1 MSTLTR
7 READHV
13 APTKEKQHMDYAF
26 LPPEVNSARMYT
38 GPGSGALLAAAGSW
52 DSLSAE
58 LSTTAEGY
66 ETTLSQLTGLE
77 WRGAASEAMA
87 ATAAHYVH
95 WLQTTAEQ
103 TKHTA
108 MQARAAAAAYEH
120 ARAMTVPPAA
130 VTANRTRLARL
141 LATNL
146 VGQNTAAI
154 AATEAQYS
162 DYWAQDSAAMSGYAA
177 SSTAAT
183 TQLPSF
189 NSPNQTATPD
199 AQTAQSNA
207 VTQAVSNATATAP
220 VAQAV
225 SAVGASST
233 LPANGIIPE
242 DFTALDGIVA
252 SFGAI
257 NSTYNLEAF
266 ATGIIGAENNLG
278 ILPSLGAAA
287 AAPAEIAPALASAPL
302 AASGVGGA
310 GLGDISATL
319 TSAGKVGPMSV
330 PASWSAPVTNHIS
343 AFEPLG
349 MTTIPGTEE
358 ATAAGYPGYPGMP
371 AGATSRAAGAPPRY
385 GIRPTVIARPPAAG

>member
-1 MSTLTR
+1 
-7 READHV
+7 
-13 APTKEKQHMDYAF
+13 MDYAF

-38 GPGSGALLAAAGSW
+38 GPGSGAMLAAAGSW

-66 ETTLSQLTGLE
+66 ESTLSQLTGFG
-77 WRGAASEAMA
+77 WRGAASEAMT
-87 ATAAHYVH
+87 ATAARYTR
-95 WLQTTAEQ
+95 WLQAAAEQ
-103 TKHTA
+103 TKQTA
-108 MQARAAAAAYEH
+108 RQARAAAAAYER
-120 ARAMTVPPAA
+120 AYAMTVPPTA

-141 LATNL
+141 IATNI

-162 DYWAQDSAAMSGYAA
+162 DYWAQDSVAMSVYAG
-177 SSTAAT
+177 SSSAAT

-189 NSPNQTATPD
+189 NAPNQTTTTNAQAT
-199 AQTAQSNA
+199 QNNA
-207 VTQAVSNATATAP
+207 VNQAVNNASSTTP

-225 SAVGASST
+225 SAVGATST
-233 LPANGIIPE
+233 VPANGIIPE

-257 NSTYNLEAF
+257 NSTYNMEAF

-278 ILPSLGAAA
+278 ILPGVGAAA
-287 AAPAEIAPALASAPL
+287 AAPAEIAPALASAPQL
-302 AASGVGGA
+302 AGVGGA

-330 PASWSAPVTNHIS
+330 PASWSAPVTNHIT

-358 ATAAGYPGYPGMP
+358 AAASGYPGYPGMP
-371 AGATSRAAGAPPRY
+371 ASAASKAAGATPRY
-385 GIRPTVIARPPAAG
+385 GVRPTVIPRPPAAG

>member
-1 MSTLTR
+1 
-7 READHV
+7 
-13 APTKEKQHMDYAF
+13 MDYAF
-26 LPPEVNSARMYT
+26 LPPEINSTRMYT

-66 ETTLSQLTGLE
+66 ESTLSHLTSFG
-77 WRGAASEAMA
+77 WRGAASEAMTT
-87 ATAAHYVH
+87 TAARHVR
-95 WLQTTAEQ
+95 WLQTAAEQ
-103 TKHTA
+103 TKQTA

-120 ARAMTVPPAA
+120 AHAMTVPPAA
-130 VTANRTRLARL
+130 VTANRTRLAAL
-141 LATNL
+141 ISTNI

-162 DYWAQDSAAMSGYAA
+162 DYWAQDSAAMSGYTA

-183 TQLPSF
+183 TQLPTF
-189 NSPNQTATPD
+189 NSPNQTTTTN

-207 VTQAVSNATATAP
+207 VTQAVNNAATTAP

-287 AAPAEIAPALASAPL
+287 AAPAEIAPALASAPQL
-302 AASGVGGA
+302 AGVGGA

-330 PASWSAPVTNHIS
+330 PASWSAPVTNHIT

-358 ATAAGYPGYPGMP
+358 AAAAGYPGYPGMP

>member
-1 MSTLTR
+1 
-7 READHV
+7 
-13 APTKEKQHMDYAF
+13 MDYAF
-26 LPPEVNSARMYT
+26 LPPEINSTRMYT

-66 ETTLSQLTGLE
+66 QSTLSHLTSFG
-77 WRGAASEAMA
+77 WRGAASEAMT
-87 ATAAHYVH
+87 ATAARHVR
-95 WLQTTAEQ
+95 WLQTAAAQ
-103 TKHTA
+103 TKQTA

-120 ARAMTVPPAA
+120 AHAMTVPPAA
-130 VTANRTRLARL
+130 VTANRTRLAAL
-141 LATNL
+141 ISTNI

-189 NSPNQTATPD
+189 NTPNQTTTAN
-199 AQTAQSNA
+199 AQSAQNNA

-257 NSTYNLEAF
+257 NSTYNMEAF

-287 AAPAEIAPALASAPL
+287 AAPAEIAPALASAPQL
-302 AASGVGGA
+302 AGVGGA

-330 PASWSAPVTNHIS
+330 PASWSAPITNHIT

-358 ATAAGYPGYPGMP
+358 AAAAAGYPGYPGMP